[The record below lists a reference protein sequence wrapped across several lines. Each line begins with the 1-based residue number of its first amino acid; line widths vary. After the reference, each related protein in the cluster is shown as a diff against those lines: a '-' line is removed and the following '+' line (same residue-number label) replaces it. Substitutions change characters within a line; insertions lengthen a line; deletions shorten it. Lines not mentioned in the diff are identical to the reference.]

1 MADETTDVSKVSQV
15 YICVR
20 YVYVEKEQC
29 EVYEDFL
36 RFEDVDQTNAE
47 TISQALLQIL
57 GQIWG
62 FDLTKLRG
70 QGYDGCAT
78 MSGEISGVQ
87 RRIQDSFPEVKYF
100 VHCNSHR
107 LKLVIVNTCSSVV
120 EARNVMTILG
130 KITWFVCGVSKRKA
144 ILKKEVQQDDK
155 DLDFDLLYE
164 SEEALFGAAR
174 RQKVMPKLTE
184 TRWTSRIDTLSWLLV
199 HYQSILNVLET
210 IKAQSMGQAAADAS
224 SYHAVL
230 LKFDFIVAVVML
242 QYPLGYIRPL
252 SILLQSETCDLVRA
266 HLESRDLVSV
276 FQGIRTDSS
285 AKFHDLYERSE
296 SIGRENEVVPMKPR
310 SAQKTE
316 TQTECPS
323 RKY

>member
-1 MADETTDVSKVSQV
+1 M
-15 YICVR
+15 C
-20 YVYVEKEQC
+20 
-29 EVYEDFL
+29 
-36 RFEDVDQTNAE
+36 
-47 TISQALLQIL
+47 
-57 GQIWG
+57 
-62 FDLTKLRG
+62 
-70 QGYDGCAT
+70 T

-87 RRIQDSFPEVKYF
+87 RRIQDSFPEAKYF
-100 VHCNSHR
+100 VHCKSHR
-107 LKLVIVNTCSSVV
+107 LNLVIVNTCSSVV

-164 SEEALFGAAR
+164 SEEALFGAAK
-174 RQKVMPKLTE
+174 RQKVMPKLAE

-199 HYQSILNVLET
+199 HYQSILNILET
-210 IKAQSMGQAAADAS
+210 I
-224 SYHAVL
+224 
-230 LKFDFIVAVVML
+230 KFDFIVAVVML

-296 SIGRENEVVPMKPR
+296 PIGRENEVVPMKPR

-316 TQTECPS
+316 TQSECPS

>member
-1 MADETTDVSKVSQV
+1 MTG
-15 YICVR
+15 
-20 YVYVEKEQC
+20 
-29 EVYEDFL
+29 L
-36 RFEDVDQTNAE
+36 R
-47 TISQALLQIL
+47 
-57 GQIWG
+57 WM
-62 FDLTKLRG
+62 
-70 QGYDGCAT
+70 AT

-100 VHCNSHR
+100 VHCYSH
-107 LKLVIVNTCSSVV
+107 LLNLVIVNTCSSVV
-120 EARNVMTILG
+120 EARNVMTIFG

-164 SEEALFGAAR
+164 SEEALLGAAK
-174 RQKVMPKLTE
+174 RQKVMPKLAE

-199 HYQSILNVLET
+199 HYQSILNILET
-210 IKAQSMGQAAADAS
+210 IKAQSKGQAAADAS

-316 TQTECPS
+316 TQIECPS